1 MSTNKSIVGDLVVDV
16 VAACY
21 ASIGACVIKLVKQ
34 KPKSSS
40 LGDIALALDHGYE
53 VDLDDFVDFD
63 QHVGFHHDEIGRIF
77 HDKISKHVEVFK
89 NGQTA
94 HSDPVWEADYDRGI
108 YSLFGRP
115 VKKGRDPRLRRTRA
129 SIIVQ
134 RSMKDARSYRQA
146 EKITK
151 KPKVAPTYVTIPSP
165 LNVASQLLSDPHN
178 ISSFV
183 YSKAAI
189 LEFVRQ
195 RIEDSSEEKIDISFD
210 AVSNAIELIKNRVR
224 TSKPI
229 VSNREKN
236 GLTTIFLCNLL
247 AIHGF
252 MAMRIDIDEA
262 SSANSREDYF
272 DDVVLGDAKTKA
284 HFIINP
290 HYSELPSITEV
301 MNLIDGIPIGL
312 EGAESIFQGG
322 VRLSP
327 EKSVVAALSGTFG
340 AGKTLLSLSLA
351 AAFAPLGCRTLYL
364 SFEENAEDLEARM
377 KEISPPGIS
386 RAASFYRAVHDKNEG
401 KSFSQDDWFKARH
414 LKLEQVNDIDTKTEL
429 IDPAAALAQ
438 MLEDTLKYA
447 DFFKPWQ
454 NGDEQNLPRFARPV
468 IVVDGLHQLFDIPQG
483 EVIFEASLRELVDQ
497 CRELGAIF
505 IFSFSKEEKG
515 LKRLEYLC
523 DLIIELDHEGFE
535 NPSESPRRYFQL
547 LKARRQ
553 PARIGAHVFHLK
565 GENGFRLKPSTDAR
579 LQEAKRE
586 LWSDP
591 DYRSEIFLT
600 ETPPDGFTHGYSSSE
615 ASNANSMAIRNWA
628 QILVIG
634 KGSSGK
640 AGFGLYLLHRRWFD
654 RALFSPQGGIDQLKL
669 LEEDV
674 VESDTEFGGKA
685 RELAISKSKMPVWY
699 VPPYLETR
707 VLVISFLYQSS
718 YYDVLSSR
726 LSRKQKGKVKRAKEK
741 NEINPPVMGPIESLA
756 GFEYCPLPDKM
767 RTDTIELYPGMLG
780 PEDFIAKIEKKL
792 SEAESVGMP
801 YTGVLVDGLHNVFVQ
816 FPKLEES
823 SSFWGTFYNLLRRR
837 KVTVVT
843 THTEF
848 SVKANEASDGNNPQP
863 RQLTYNFEQAQRKV
877 APLLSA
883 LISGADYLFD
893 LSPHRDGKTIKYVAV
908 PRTSIG
914 QEVGNYAFQ
923 WDRKN
928 LRLEGTTG
936 PYIPKNS

>member
-1 MSTNKSIVGDLVVDV
+1 
-16 VAACY
+16 
-21 ASIGACVIKLVKQ
+21 
-34 KPKSSS
+34 
-40 LGDIALALDHGYE
+40 
-53 VDLDDFVDFD
+53 
-63 QHVGFHHDEIGRIF
+63 
-77 HDKISKHVEVFK
+77 
-89 NGQTA
+89 
-94 HSDPVWEADYDRGI
+94 
-108 YSLFGRP
+108 
-115 VKKGRDPRLRRTRA
+115 
-129 SIIVQ
+129 
-134 RSMKDARSYRQA
+134 
-146 EKITK
+146 
-151 KPKVAPTYVTIPSP
+151 
-165 LNVASQLLSDPHN
+165 
-178 ISSFV
+178 
-183 YSKAAI
+183 
-189 LEFVRQ
+189 
-195 RIEDSSEEKIDISFD
+195 
-210 AVSNAIELIKNRVR
+210 
-224 TSKPI
+224 
-229 VSNREKN
+229 
-236 GLTTIFLCNLL
+236 
-247 AIHGF
+247 
-252 MAMRIDIDEA
+252 
-262 SSANSREDYF
+262 
-272 DDVVLGDAKTKA
+272 
-284 HFIINP
+284 
-290 HYSELPSITEV
+290 
-301 MNLIDGIPIGL
+301 
-312 EGAESIFQGG
+312 
-322 VRLSP
+322 
-327 EKSVVAALSGTFG
+327 
-340 AGKTLLSLSLA
+340 
-351 AAFAPLGCRTLYL
+351 
-364 SFEENAEDLEARM
+364 M
-377 KEISPPGIS
+377 KEISPPGIA
-386 RAASFYRAVHDKNEG
+386 RAASFYRGVFDKVKDKE
-401 KSFSQDDWFKARH
+401 FSQNDWFKARH
-414 LKLEQVNDIDTKTEL
+414 LKLEQVNDIDSDKEL

-438 MLEDTLKYA
+438 MLEETLKYA

-454 NGDEQNLPRFARPV
+454 NGDSHSLPRFARPV

-497 CRELGAIF
+497 CRRLGAIF

-523 DLIIELDHEGFE
+523 DLIVELDHEGFE

-591 DYRSEIFLT
+591 DSRSEIFLT
-600 ETPPDGFTHGYSSSE
+600 ETPPDGFTHGFSSND
-615 ASNANSMAIRNWA
+615 APNANSMAIRNWG

-654 RALFSPQGGIDQLKL
+654 RALFSRQDNLSQLKL
-669 LEEDV
+669 LEEDY
-674 VESDTEFGGKA
+674 VETNVEFGGNA

-726 LSRKQKGKVKRAKEK
+726 LGRKKKGKVKRPIDDKR
-741 NEINPPVMGPIESLA
+741 PPVMGPIENLT
-756 GFEYCPLPDKM
+756 GFDYCPLPDKM

-792 SEAESVGMP
+792 SEAEAVGMP

-848 SVKANEASDGNNPQP
+848 SVKTNEDPNQATPQP
-863 RQLTYNFEQAQRKV
+863 RHLTYNFEQAQRKV

-893 LSPHRDGKTIKYVAV
+893 LSPHRDGKSIKYLAI

-914 QEVGNYAFQ
+914 QEVSNYAFQ
-923 WDRKN
+923 WNRKD
-928 LRLEGTTG
+928 LRLEGTVDPFISKDTA
-936 PYIPKNS
+936 STT